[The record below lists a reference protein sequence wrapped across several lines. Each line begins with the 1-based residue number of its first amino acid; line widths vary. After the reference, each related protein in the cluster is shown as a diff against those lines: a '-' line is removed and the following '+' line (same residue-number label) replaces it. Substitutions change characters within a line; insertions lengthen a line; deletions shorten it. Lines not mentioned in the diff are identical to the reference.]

1 MSETG
6 EYVIGLDLG
15 NEYAQLS
22 FVTFDKEEGDV
33 YDIPV
38 CICKRNGAN
47 QWFYG
52 KEAQKFAASGKGSLV
67 EGLLYAALKEEVLEI
82 DGQETDALDLLILFI
97 RDCLS
102 QLGVYKEHG
111 KIRVLVI
118 SVNYLTPEM
127 VSLLEKVKS
136 AFKEIEEFF
145 FEQKVESLF
154 YYTINQPKELWSYEV
169 GVIDFS
175 EMYLKT
181 YRVEMNHKSRPIV
194 TTIDLKE
201 YTEIGIPE
209 EFSSIMEKDR
219 YLEVLDE
226 TVCEVMEGFLEG
238 HIVTSIYLTGKI
250 FEKEWCKKTLK
261 LICRNRRVFSGS
273 NLYSKGACL
282 SGMERIAPGENA
294 RAYLYLGREK
304 LKVNIG
310 VLRMEQGKTVR
321 KILLDG
327 GTNWFEADAEFTFM
341 PGEDMHL
348 PIVLA
353 PLDGRRERVVP
364 VILPE
369 IKGREPKSLRFKCRL
384 SMKTEDELSV
394 VIEDI
399 GLGMF
404 YKADGKKYEEII
416 SLGGNL

>member
-1 MSETG
+1 MSETRN
-6 EYVIGLDLG
+6 YVIGLDLG
-15 NEYAQLS
+15 NEYAQIS
-22 FVTFDKEEGDV
+22 FVTFEEEEGDL

-67 EGLLYAALKEEVLEI
+67 EGLLHAALQEEICRI
-82 DGQETDALDLLILFI
+82 DGQETSTVDLLILFL

-102 QLGVYKEHG
+102 RLGAYKANT
-111 KIRVLVI
+111 KIRALVI
-118 SVNYLTPEM
+118 SVDQLTPEM
-127 VSLLEKVKS
+127 VRLLEQVRS
-136 AFKEIEEFF
+136 AFREFENIF

-175 EMYLKT
+175 ERYLKT
-181 YRVEMNHKSRPIV
+181 CRVEMNHKSRPIV
-194 TTIDLKE
+194 TTIDLQE
-201 YTEIGIPE
+201 YREIQIPR
-209 EFSSIMEKDR
+209 EFPSIMEQDR
-219 YLEVLDE
+219 FLEALDE
-226 TVCEVMEGFLEG
+226 SVFEIMEGFLEG

-250 FEKEWCKKTLK
+250 FEKEWCPKTLK

-321 KILLDG
+321 EILLDG
-327 GTNWFEADAEFTFM
+327 GTNWFEADAKFTFM
-341 PGEDMHL
+341 PGDDMHL
-348 PIVLA
+348 PIILV
-353 PLDGRRERVVP
+353 PLDGRKERIVP
-364 VILPE
+364 VVLPE
-369 IKGREPKSLRFKCRL
+369 IKGRAPKSLRFKCRL

-394 VIEDI
+394 VVEDA

-404 YKADGKKYEEII
+404 YQPDGKKYEEII
-416 SLGGNL
+416 SLGGSL

>member
-1 MSETG
+1 MSET
-6 EYVIGLDLG
+6 ENYVIGFDLG
-15 NEYAQLS
+15 NEYAQIS
-22 FVTFDKEEGDV
+22 FVTFEEEEGDV
-33 YDIPV
+33 YNIPV

-52 KEAQKFAASGKGSLV
+52 KEAQKFAASGKGGLV
-67 EGLLYAALKEEVLEI
+67 DHLLEAALKEKTIGI
-82 DGQETDALDLLILFI
+82 DGQETDAVDLLVLFI

-102 QLGVYKEHG
+102 RLGVYKE
-111 KIRVLVI
+111 KVCIKALVI
-118 SVNYLTPEM
+118 SVDYLTPEM
-127 VSLLEKVKS
+127 VRLMEKVKY
-136 AFKEIEEFF
+136 ALKEFENIY

-154 YYTINQPKELWSYEV
+154 YYTIYQPKELWSYEV

-201 YTEIGIPE
+201 YREIRIPK
-209 EFSSIMEKDR
+209 EFSSIMEQDR
-219 YLEVLDE
+219 YLEKTDE
-226 TVCEVMEGFLEG
+226 KVCKVMEGFLEG
-238 HIVTSIYLTGKI
+238 HIVTSVYLTGKI
-250 FEKEWCKKTLK
+250 FEKEWCPKTLK
-261 LICRNRRVFSGS
+261 LICRNRRVFSGN

-294 RAYLYLGREK
+294 KAYLYLGQEK

-321 KILLDG
+321 EILLDG
-327 GTNWFEADAEFTFM
+327 GTNWFEAAAEFDFM

-348 PIVLA
+348 PIALV
-353 PLDGRRERVVP
+353 PLDGGRERIVP
-364 VILPE
+364 VVLPE
-369 IKGREPKSLRFKCRL
+369 IKDRELKSLRFKCCL
-384 SMKTEDELSV
+384 SMKSENELSV
-394 VIEDI
+394 VVEDT

-404 YKADGKKYEEII
+404 YKPDGKKYEEII
-416 SLGGNL
+416 SLGGSV